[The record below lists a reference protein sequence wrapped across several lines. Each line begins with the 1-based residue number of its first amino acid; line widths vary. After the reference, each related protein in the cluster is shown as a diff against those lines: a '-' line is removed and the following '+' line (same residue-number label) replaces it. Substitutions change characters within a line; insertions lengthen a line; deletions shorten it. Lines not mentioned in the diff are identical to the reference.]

1 MTDRPRHDVPYHEAA
16 RQRRETLQALR
27 NDVRSS
33 LQQWRLE
40 HHNDH
45 QQASAERRASLER
58 LRGDVNNL
66 KQDTHTLLHRYRDDL
81 SQGAL
86 AQETARRDFI
96 RSLKISTRNDLDA
109 VPKMLA
115 VFRSEHQQ
123 GSLSDAAARR
133 QALQSLL
140 GTSEQ
145 NRLQWQADRLEQARA
160 DEQDRLEKIRAR
172 RDDVNQNVRLRPY
185 RADTSATVRSS
196 MPSSTTVVTDHL
208 RETTTVAAPS
218 TTGPS
223 EPERQAEETGET
235 MFGSSLPPIDSSL
248 SLRDQVI
255 HYLERKPGTSLE
267 TILDELQASEDDIFE
282 ALDEL
287 QADNMIK
294 VRNKGYYLAAL
305 GSRMGAAPE
314 SEVGASEEDLA

>member
-40 HHNDH
+40 HRNSH
-45 QQASAERRASLER
+45 QQASAERQASLER
-58 LRGDVNNL
+58 LRGDVSNL
-66 KQDTHTLLHRYRDDL
+66 KEDTHTLLHRFRDDL
-81 SQGAL
+81 SRDAL
-86 AQETARRDFI
+86 GQEATRRDFV
-96 RSLKISTRNDLDA
+96 RSLKISTRSDLDD

-115 VFRSEHQQ
+115 VFRSEHQR

-133 QALQSLL
+133 QALQTLL
-140 GTSEQ
+140 GNSEQ
-145 NRLQWQADRLEQARA
+145 SRLQWQADRLEQARA
-160 DEQDRLEKIRAR
+160 DERDRLERIKAR
-172 RDDVNQNVRLRPY
+172 RDDVNQNVRIRPY
-185 RADTSATVRSS
+185 RADTSATRSS
-196 MPSSTTVVTDHL
+196 APSSTTVITDHL
-208 RETTTVAAPS
+208 RETTSVAA
-218 TTGPS
+218 PS
-223 EPERQAEETGET
+223 EPERQPEEAEETV
-235 MFGSSLPPIDSSL
+235 FGSSLPPIDSSL

-255 HYLERKPGTSLE
+255 SYLERKPGTSLE
-267 TILDELQASEDDIFE
+267 TILGELQASEDDIFE

-305 GSRMGAAPE
+305 GSRMGTVPGTE
-314 SEVGASEEDLA
+314 PEVGASEEDLA